1 MKKIF
6 CEIWETKS
14 EDEGRVADNRLLFEP
29 SEPHTHL
36 STRTLAFNERRE
48 EKKRDAARALVPGP
62 LLVKAV
68 NHRDAGTQAQRTIS
82 NRKKQGGNAPTS
94 QTGPILRLRH
104 VTL

>member
-1 MKKIF
+1 MPMKKIF

-14 EDEGRVADNRLLFEP
+14 EDEGRAAANRPLFEP

-82 NRKKQGGNAPTS
+82 NRKNRAVTHPRVRP
-94 QTGPILRLRH
+94 GP
-104 VTL
+104 V